1 VGTLAGCFSYL
12 YVNGTNRTTNKTIM
26 EPEVTVNDPVYIVRR
41 RLGQKL
47 NRSGSREE
55 EIQNMANVGA
65 QVDSSVSA
73 EIREDYQSEVED
85 ALSDMQ
91 GDMGLDGMSVIDK
104 IENAEQDPEEDKQEK
119 IEKYMRVSSLQLA
132 FQAYPVFKSMV
143 VN

>member
-1 VGTLAGCFSYL
+1 
-12 YVNGTNRTTNKTIM
+12 M

-55 EIQNMANVGA
+55 EIRNMANVGA
-65 QVDSSVSA
+65 QVDNSVSA